1 MKPLIL
7 LLIAGAYF
15 IGNLLYYLPW
25 LLATKRNHSSRTA
38 IGLVNWLL
46 GWTVLGWFWALLLA
60 RSRSK
65 TTNVQ
70 VVGAVGT
77 DTVDTRSAVIH
88 RIVVLATLSVVETF
102 LLSAA
107 LDLGETT
114 RPLVQASSPS
124 VTVTPVSLIG
134 TQQSTVY
141 PEQVNPG
148 ARTDNGYYHTSFN
161 CASATV
167 DAERLICGDP
177 GLAAQDVAL
186 ARLFADT
193 RDKVPDFTV
202 LRMHARESLK
212 FRDTYCHDVQCVRD
226 WYSTQNHWYAD
237 ILASTK

>member
-1 MKPLIL
+1 MKSLIL
-7 LLIAGAYF
+7 LLIAGGYF
-15 IGNLLYYLPW
+15 GGNLLYYLPW
-25 LLATKRNHSSRTA
+25 LLATKRGHPSRTA

-46 GWTVLGWFWALLLA
+46 GWTVLGWVWALLWSVMG
-60 RSRSK
+60 RD
-65 TTNVQ
+65 TT
-70 VVGAVGT
+70 AVATLGQGP
-77 DTVDTRSAVIH
+77 VDTRSAVIH
-88 RIVVLATLSVVETF
+88 RIVVLAILSLVETF
-102 LLSAA
+102 LLAA
-107 LDLGETT
+107 FMDYREVVLH
-114 RPLVQASSPS
+114 P
-124 VTVTPVSLIG
+124 PV
-134 TQQSTVY
+134 QQSPVTTV
-141 PEQVNPG
+141 PLAVNPEIKDV
-148 ARTDNGYYHTSFN
+148 AAPVIPSAMTDSGYYHTSFN

-237 ILASTK
+237 ILTSTK